1 METWAYYRQRTVD
14 TKINTIN
21 KLTLM
26 LNRARSTN
34 DATPI
39 RLNTQ
44 EIQDN
49 V

>member
-1 METWAYYRQRTVD
+1 MIILYHTTRCGYNNE
-14 TKINTIN
+14 INTIN

-26 LNRARSTN
+26 LNSARPTN

-49 V
+49 A